1 MDLKFKPVTCNAVHV
16 PVIAFVVVEIK
27 LGIKAIL
34 EFKGKAERGAC
45 SAAETLVT
53 VLIWDVLVASL
64 LPGASINK
72 IRI

>member
-1 MDLKFKPVTCNAVHV
+1 MDLKFNPVTRNAVHV
-16 PVIAFVVVEIK
+16 LAITFVVVEIK
-27 LGIKAIL
+27 LGRTVII
-34 EFKGKAERGAC
+34 EFKDKVERGAC
-45 SAAETLVT
+45 SAVETLVT

>member
-1 MDLKFKPVTCNAVHV
+1 MDFKFKPVTRNAVHV
-16 PVIAFVVVEIK
+16 LVITFVVVEIN

-34 EFKGKAERGAC
+34 EFKDKAERGAC

-53 VLIWDVLVASL
+53 VLIWDVLAASL